1 LAWLRLPI
9 VDDQAS
15 NVPGLVALVDRWMGT
30 WAAHPPRHDDPAGPW
45 AFFSRYTVQ
54 RAFWRRHRYG
64 RRSVRRCWSGIGGV
78 VFDGRG
84 GLKILDFGIARL
96 AQTAAA
102 RLTAPKTVIGS
113 APYLS
118 PEQLTGDPADE
129 RSDLYALGCVM
140 MTMLTERP
148 PFDGEHPLALMH
160 QHVNA
165 AAPQLSERRPGIK
178 PAPESLVAQ
187 LLSKSP
193 QDRPQSALAVLGRL
207 RDLEQGSSG
216 EPSGVQLATTAVMAQ
231 ATRPLP
237 IPAPTVTAPTLP
249 DQPRIGRS
257 WWIAGGALLR

>member
-1 LAWLRLPI
+1 

-165 AAPQLSERRPGIK
+165 AAPQLSERRPGINPPLSRSWRSCSASPRK
-178 PAPESLVAQ
+178 TGRSQPSQCSAASGILNKVRPA
-187 LLSKSP
+187 SP
-193 QDRPQSALAVLGRL
+193 QECSWRPQRLWLRPPGRYQS
-207 RDLEQGSSG
+207 R
-216 EPSGVQLATTAVMAQ
+216 
-231 ATRPLP
+231 RPP
-237 IPAPTVTAPTLP
+237 
-249 DQPRIGRS
+249 
-257 WWIAGGALLR
+257 